1 MFYPNMYD
9 PDENAY
15 EPDEQLMLSYQQYR
29 EYTEP
34 VRSQQQIFLPPP
46 PVVVRSSA
54 SYIPPAR
61 AIPVRSAQVKA
72 SPPRLSKAEANSP
85 RMSKAEALTLV
96 EKCKRWIIAGSLV
109 AFGIL
114 AVMAAGHVT
123 GATSNQATPASN
135 VPSTSSSDDGGFFQQ
150 QGGNG
155 FGNNNPSQPP
165 MSGSRTS

>member
-9 PDENAY
+9 PDESAY

-29 EYTEP
+29 EYAEP
-34 VRSQQQIFLPPP
+34 VSIRPQQQIILPSPPAP

-54 SYIPPAR
+54 SYRTPDYALPIRPAQ
-61 AIPVRSAQVKA
+61 AKA
-72 SPPRLSKAEANSP
+72 SASTA

-96 EKCKRWIIAGSLV
+96 EQCKRWIVAGSLV

-114 AVMAAGHVT
+114 GFLAAEHAV
-123 GATSNQATPASN
+123 GAVSNQAGPASN
-135 VPSTSSSDDGGFFQQ
+135 GPSTSSPDDGSFFRQ

-165 MSGSRTS
+165 VSGSRTS

>member
-34 VRSQQQIFLPPP
+34 VPVRPQQQIFLPPP
-46 PVVVRSSA
+46 PVVARSNALYRPAASA
-54 SYIPPAR
+54 LPI
-61 AIPVRSAQVKA
+61 RSAQAKA
-72 SPPRLSKAEANSP
+72 SPRRL
-85 RMSKAEALTLV
+85 SKAEALTLV
-96 EKCKRWIIAGSLV
+96 EQCKRWIVAGSLV

-114 AVMAAGHVT
+114 GFLAAEHAIGAV
-123 GATSNQATPASN
+123 SNQPGPASN
-135 VPSTSSSDDGGFFQQ
+135 GPSTSSSDDGGFFQQ

-165 MSGSRTS
+165 MSSSRTS